1 MRKIILAMSMTL
13 DGFIEGK
20 NQDKTWMHND
30 SPEDW
35 KELFRML
42 ESVDLL
48 LLGGGMFAEYRD
60 HWKQALTN
68 PKAAQEEI
76 QYAKWAEQH
85 KHIVFSKTM
94 KDPQWNNT
102 EINNGNTVDEV
113 RKIKSQSGKDIY
125 VVGGAKFAS
134 SLLDAGVVDELR
146 MVINPWLLGE
156 RKSLFSGNKKRHAMK
171 LAETKNMDGG
181 LVLLRY
187 SLTH

>member
-1 MRKIILAMSMTL
+1 MKKIILAMSISL

-20 NQDKTWMHND
+20 DHDTTWMHQD

-35 KELFRML
+35 KQLFRML

-68 PKAAQEEI
+68 PKASAGEVQF
-76 QYAKWAEQH
+76 ARWAEKH
-85 KHIVFSKTM
+85 KHIVFSKTI
-94 KDPQWNNT
+94 KDPQWQNT
-102 EINNGNTVDEV
+102 EINNGNVIEEV
-113 RKIKSQSGKDIY
+113 RKIKSQPGKDIY

-134 SLLDAGVVDELR
+134 SVLDAGLVDELR
-146 MVINPWLLGE
+146 MVVNPWILGE
-156 RKSLFSGNKKRHAMK
+156 GKSLFSGNKKRHAMQ
-171 LAETKNMDGG
+171 LVETKNMDGG

-187 SLTH
+187 SLNK